1 MRHSA
6 LNQQQSQLKNH
17 GLYFLLGLL
26 STSQRLQS
34 QLSSLP
40 IGALPEDTSENQ
52 NDDFLYL
59 CLGLLSFSQD
69 LQARLKLEYDRTT
82 LNDLSSTQ
90 QNPDALSG
98 ALY

>member
-6 LNQQQSQLKNH
+6 LNQQNSQLKNRS
-17 GLYFLLGLL
+17 LYFLLGLL
-26 STSQRLQS
+26 STSQRLEE
-34 QLSSLP
+34 QLSKLP
-40 IGALPEDTSENQ
+40 AEATSDVEAHAQ

-59 CLGLLSFSQD
+59 CLGLMFFSQD

-82 LNDLSSTQ
+82 VSDVSPSQ
-90 QNPDALSG
+90 HNPDALNG